1 MTHLTLYNKD
11 TLIYYSDN
19 ITLMTL
25 PWLAHATKLI
35 DQYYLHHNRLLLF
48 WVWKHLKNRWTHVE
62 CGAVVLPN
70 HNVYTFGVNTNLKLY
85 LCPRVSSTA
94 TFPCFAASH
103 NIQFLKGVW
112 NTYHW
117 GTKSLWE
124 VVSVATKH
132 GKEADLYAYGSSV
145 ANKHMWKSAKNLL
158 MVFIKLSLASF
169 ALLHRYFF
177 YKLIFF

>member
-132 GKEADLYAYGSSV
+132 GKEAELYAKDMGLVWLTSICERVQRIFLWYLS
-145 ANKHMWKSAKNLL
+145 NCRLL
-158 MVFIKLSLASF
+158 
-169 ALLHRYFF
+169 LLLF
-177 YKLIFF
+177 YIGIFFIN